1 MKIESI
7 EIIDAANEI
16 LNTYRDEYRSVD
28 GDYSRLIGL
37 DDDMTEKLY
46 TWLAGHEHIKSLR
59 KAEQVIRVVGS
70 KYGSSEIDMLE
81 EYSTQQGAT
90 RK

>member
-1 MKIESI
+1 
-7 EIIDAANEI
+7 
-16 LNTYRDEYRSVD
+16 
-28 GDYSRLIGL
+28 
-37 DDDMTEKLY
+37 MTEKLY